1 MTDAT
6 APRSAATRRTF
17 LERLS
22 QSRNGLGIL
31 FMLPAAGQTFGDLA
45 NLSVIDAEGNVREAR
60 QSDITNLRWIIA
72 TLAPKASGQ
81 VSFRARVK

>member
-1 MTDAT
+1 MTTEILSTDIAIDNPLPQALVFSGADV
-6 APRSAATRRTF
+6 APTVVSVD
-17 LERLS
+17 
-22 QSRNGLGIL
+22 G
-31 FMLPAAGQTFGDLA
+31 GQTFGDLA